1 MELYQLRSFITVARE
16 GHLTRA
22 ANRLNV
28 SQPAVS
34 AHVKA
39 LEEELGLFLFVRTPT
54 GMELT
59 AGGRQLAVQAAKILQ
74 ETDAFVSLGERLSM
88 QPSGL
93 LRIGLNRSAEFLR
106 IGPLYQQLHSSC
118 PKLEIILQQSVSGTI
133 IRMIRAKELDCGFIL
148 GQSDGDDLS
157 LVQLA
162 GFKLCVVGP
171 VALQAK
177 LSLADHAGLAKFS
190 WIGIPDDA
198 PYYGIMQQYFID
210 RGLPL
215 VTETVAD
222 QQSAILSMIESG
234 VGLSFMLADE
244 AAAAAKQGRV
254 AVWPNG
260 DFPIELFFACRT
272 RDRESLKIQVVTEMI
287 SKLWAENAGSS

>member
-22 ANRLNV
+22 ANRLHV

-39 LEEELGLFLFVRTPT
+39 LEEELDLPLFVRTPT

-59 AGGRQLAVQAAKILQ
+59 ADGKQLSAQAAKILQ
-74 ETDAFVSLGERLSM
+74 EVDAFIRLGERLSA
-88 QPSGL
+88 QPSGI

-106 IGPLYQQLHSSC
+106 ISPLYQQLHSSC
-118 PKLEIILQQSVSGTI
+118 PKLEIILQQLVSGTI
-133 IRMIRAKELDCGFIL
+133 VRMIKTQELDCGFIL
-148 GQSDGDDLS
+148 GRYEGDDLIC
-157 LVQLA
+157 VQLA
-162 GFKLCVVGP
+162 RFKLCVVGP
-171 VALQAK
+171 AELQGK
-177 LSLADHAGLAKFS
+177 LSQSDYAGLAEFP
-190 WIGIPDDA
+190 WIGIPNDA
-198 PYYGIMQQYFID
+198 PYHRVMQKYFID
-210 RGLPL
+210 LGLPL

-244 AAAAAKQGRV
+244 AAAAAKQGKV
-254 AVWPNG
+254 SVWPG
-260 DFPIELFFACRT
+260 GEFPIELFFAYRT
-272 RDRESLKIQVVTEMI
+272 RDKSSLKVQIVTEMI
-287 SKLWAENAGSS
+287 TKLWTENAGNS